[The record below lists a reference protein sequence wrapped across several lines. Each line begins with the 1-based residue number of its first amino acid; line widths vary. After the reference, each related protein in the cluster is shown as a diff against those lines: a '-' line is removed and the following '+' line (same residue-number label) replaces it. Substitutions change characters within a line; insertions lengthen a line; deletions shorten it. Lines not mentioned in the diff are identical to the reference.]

1 MGEIVIGI
9 DIGTS
14 KVCALI
20 GRINSLS
27 QVEVLGKGFEVCSGV
42 KKGTIVDI
50 ESMSASIKAAV
61 GQAEAMAEM
70 KIKSAYV
77 NISGIHLS
85 IMPHQNWIHLAEE
98 KREVTEQ
105 DVADLLEKVRKT
117 LIPEGNYIIDVMPR
131 QYKVDSND
139 GIIDPVGMTASMLG
153 IDADLVLA
161 KSASVHNIMKCMEK
175 AGVKIEGL
183 VIESLATGSM
193 LLTQDERQ
201 MGVLLIDV
209 GGEITDITIIGNN
222 NLLFTGA
229 LPVGGEH
236 ITNDIA
242 IGLKIPFGEAE
253 KFKKQYDLALTSLI
267 KYDQEELVSDIGD
280 STKKSVKISQMVEI
294 VEARVYEIFSLCK
307 EQLQAAGIEEND
319 IPGIVLTGRGISFF
333 DGAVELAQE
342 VFQVPVRIVS
352 LKGNAG
358 IKLEHSTCAGMIKYV
373 AAHCKNS
380 VMVEVNAPER
390 KKGSK
395 TTGEGIGEKIAN
407 FFRNLF

>member
-1 MGEIVIGI
+1 MGEIVVGI

-77 NISGIHLS
+77 NISGVHLS
-85 IMPHQNWIHLAEE
+85 VMTQQSWINLAAG

-117 LIPEGNYIIDVMPR
+117 LIPEGNYIIDVIPR

-209 GGEITDITIIGNN
+209 GGETTDITIIRNN

-307 EQLQAAGIEEND
+307 EQLQTAGIDEND

-373 AAHCKNS
+373 AAHCKDS
-380 VMVEVNAPER
+380 VMVEANTPER
-390 KKGSK
+390 KKDSK
-395 TTGEGIGEKIAN
+395 TAREGIGEKIAN
-407 FFRNLF
+407 FLRNLF

>member
-1 MGEIVIGI
+1 MGEIVVGI

-20 GRINSLS
+20 GRINSLG

-50 ESMSASIKAAV
+50 ESMSTSIKAAV

-85 IMPHQNWIHLAEE
+85 VMTHQSWIQLAEE

-105 DVADLLEKVRKT
+105 DVADLLEKVRRT
-117 LIPEGNYIIDVMPR
+117 LIPEGNYIIDVIPR

-139 GIIDPVGMTASMLG
+139 GIIDPAGMTASMLG

-201 MGVLLIDV
+201 MGVLLIDI
-209 GGEITDITIIGNN
+209 GGEITDITIIRNN

-242 IGLKIPFGEAE
+242 IGLKIPFSEAE

-307 EQLQAAGIEEND
+307 EQLQTAGIDD

-358 IKLEHSTCAGMIKYV
+358 IKLEHSTSAGMIKYA

-380 VMVEVNAPER
+380 AMVEANAPER
-390 KKGSK
+390 KKSSK
-395 TTGEGIGEKIAN
+395 TTGESIGEKIAN

>member
-1 MGEIVIGI
+1 MGEIVVGI

-20 GRINSLS
+20 GRINSLG

-50 ESMSASIKAAV
+50 ESMSTSIKAAV

-85 IMPHQNWIHLAEE
+85 VMTHQSWIQLAEE

-105 DVADLLEKVRKT
+105 DVADLLEKVRRT
-117 LIPEGNYIIDVMPR
+117 LIPEGNYIIDVIPR

-139 GIIDPVGMTASMLG
+139 GIIDPAGMTASMLG

-201 MGVLLIDV
+201 MGVLLIDI
-209 GGEITDITIIGNN
+209 GGEITDITIIRNN

-307 EQLQAAGIEEND
+307 EQLQTAGIDD

-380 VMVEVNAPER
+380 VMVEANAPER
-390 KKGSK
+390 KKSSK
-395 TTGEGIGEKIAN
+395 TTGESIGEKIAN

>member
-1 MGEIVIGI
+1 MGEIVVGI

-20 GRINSLS
+20 GRINSLG

-50 ESMSASIKAAV
+50 ESMSTSIKAAV

-85 IMPHQNWIHLAEE
+85 VMTHQSWIQLAEE

-105 DVADLLEKVRKT
+105 DVADLLEKVRRT
-117 LIPEGNYIIDVMPR
+117 LIPEGNYIIDVIPR

-139 GIIDPVGMTASMLG
+139 GIIDPAGMTASMLG

-201 MGVLLIDV
+201 MGVLLIDI
-209 GGEITDITIIGNN
+209 GGEITDITIIRNN

-307 EQLQAAGIEEND
+307 EQLQTAGIDD

-358 IKLEHSTCAGMIKYV
+358 IKLEHSTCAGMIKYA

-380 VMVEVNAPER
+380 AMVEANAQEK
-390 KKGSK
+390 KKGLK
-395 TTGEGIGEKIAN
+395 TTGESIGEKIAN